1 VRYQIIQVN
10 PYFENKTS
18 EDILGIEING
28 VPFEYRLETAP
39 NSRSISQDNHEPRSV
54 FLYNQNNLYFVL
66 QSDWEGKYLIYEI
79 GYPFTENK
87 DLTYHLIDIKES
99 NIPAYLNFSLSQDQI
114 DKLTKHAHSQFHQFY
129 TQYLN
134 KNYAF
139 EQILLE
145 KGNSINIT
153 AYYGASLNI
162 NRFKMPD
169 IGDEAFRRQVQNLH
183 EFITFTQE
191 VGISNIPDTKKI
203 ILQLS
208 HKNYY
213 ELLHPGDS
221 FLTSDF
227 AIRNE
232 KKFILIDYDYIN
244 RLLSYIG
251 QYKKLREEKSS
262 TIKYFREET
271 PLLFEG
277 ITQFNDE
284 LTIDRKGMAISIF
297 PSFSSQASK
306 SGDINEYVLP
316 DENLDE
322 EYFFTMYFDGVS
334 LKLPYDKVLRLESF
348 LQGIQL

>member
-1 VRYQIIQVN
+1 MKKAY
-10 PYFENKTS
+10 
-18 EDILGIEING
+18 
-28 VPFEYRLETAP
+28 
-39 NSRSISQDNHEPRSV
+39 
-54 FLYNQNNLYFVL
+54 
-66 QSDWEGKYLIYEI
+66 
-79 GYPFTENK
+79 K
-87 DLTYHLIDIKES
+87 DVMR
-99 NIPAYLNFSLSQDQI
+99 N
-114 DKLTKHAHSQFHQFY
+114 

-139 EQILLE
+139 EQIHLE

-191 VGISNIPDTKKI
+191 VGISSIPDTKKI
-203 ILQLS
+203 LLQLS

-213 ELLHPGDS
+213 ELLHLGDF

-232 KKFILIDYDYIN
+232 NKFILIDYDYIN

-251 QYKKLREEKSS
+251 QYKKLWEEKSG
-262 TIKYFREET
+262 TIKYFPEET

-277 ITQFNDE
+277 ITQINDE
-284 LTIDRKGMAISIF
+284 LTIDRKGMTICIF

-306 SGDINEYVLP
+306 SGNINEYVLP

-322 EYFFTMYFDGVS
+322 KYFFTMFFDGIS
-334 LKLPYDKVLRLESF
+334 LKLPYDEVLKLESF